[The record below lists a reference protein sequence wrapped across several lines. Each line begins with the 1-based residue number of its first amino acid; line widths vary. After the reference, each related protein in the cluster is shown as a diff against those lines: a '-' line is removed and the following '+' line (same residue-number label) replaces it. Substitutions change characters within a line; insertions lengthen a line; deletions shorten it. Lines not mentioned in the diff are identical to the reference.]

1 MGLKIGK
8 TAEDK
13 MKETMIYGTL
23 PEGVVVKNTFEK
35 LVAGMGDELSMIQ
48 FRMNHYTTPPM
59 EELMLLKTELIKLG
73 VGLVLYEEA
82 NIFFISRSRIM
93 PIKDRLQSAIVNLD
107 DQSSIAWVVLVKFA
121 WQNGIPLAGVKYF
134 REGFEV
140 KTFIKDQKPRQTF
153 INTL

>member
-8 TAEDK
+8 STEDK
-13 MKETMIYGTL
+13 MKEAVIYGTL
-23 PEGVVVKNTFEK
+23 PEGVVVKGAFEK
-35 LVAGMGDELSMIQ
+35 LIAGMGDEFSMIQ
-48 FRMNHYTTPPM
+48 FRMNYYTTPPM
-59 EELMLLKTELIKLG
+59 EELMLLKTALSKMG

-82 NIFFISRSRIM
+82 NIFFMSRSKIM
-93 PIKDRLQSAIVNLD
+93 PIKDQLQSALSNLD
-107 DQSSIAWVVLVKFA
+107 DQSSIAWVVVTKLA

-140 KTFIKDQKPRQTF
+140 KIFIKDKKPKQTF